1 MTNSRRNGEQ
11 FPRLVAMNVGSKR
24 RIRGGSFD
32 SHRGFILPSHDK
44 GEKKKTEPA
53 DCIIPSR
60 LTRDSGRNRARTRE
74 IDLSRIWRRLELWKR
89 ARLISLL
96 FIAALLMSRL
106 I

>member
-11 FPRLVAMNVGSKR
+11 FPRLVAMNVGSNR
-24 RIRGGSFD
+24 RIRDESFD

-44 GEKKKTEPA
+44 GEKKTEPA

-74 IDLSRIWRRLELWKR
+74 ISRGFGSDSNSGN
-89 ARLISLL
+89 ARD
-96 FIAALLMSRL
+96 
-106 I
+106 